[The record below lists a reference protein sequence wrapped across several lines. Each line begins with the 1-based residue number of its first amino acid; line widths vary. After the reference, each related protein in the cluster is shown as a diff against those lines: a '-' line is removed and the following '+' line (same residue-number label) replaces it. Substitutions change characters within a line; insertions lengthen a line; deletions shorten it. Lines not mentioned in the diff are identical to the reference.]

1 MTRRMLG
8 KSTGCQM
15 MGSADARLDG
25 RIDPNR
31 LAEQLKDHLIKGKG
45 QIVS

>member
-1 MTRRMLG
+1 MTMRLLD

-15 MGSADARLDG
+15 MGSADARLDQ

-31 LAEQLKDHLIKGKG
+31 PAEQLRDHLIKGKG